1 MRQNRIIVTMLMV
14 VLLIGGASGGMISG
28 NMNYQV
34 ANVGDTLYFWF
45 AANTAA
51 ESGDD
56 GATPL
61 ADVREAGATIS
72 AAPTLSPTP
81 ALISHAN
88 YPAGCYELAVAA
100 TTANGFVRGK
110 TYAVF
115 CTLAVDGQNPTGFIG
130 AFNLDKNPQQTRTYY
145 IDVMNGSDSNDG
157 LTIATAWR
165 QFTTAIPKMVTAGG
179 GTLVVLRAAASL
191 PGSSTTG
198 VITLTDEDNPVH
210 IRMTGYQTTGEL
222 DIDNYPILFAGTAAY
237 LNAGWSESG
246 TYENCYQYTTSNT
259 YSASYNI
266 IVRNTELLNQA
277 DVDGGMCN
285 LQYAASA
292 ANCNETEGTFWYT
305 GTIML
310 IHLPGGRGTYF
321 TNGGDIIRS
330 TEASVVTV
338 TGGNVLEIENMAI
351 WGTVTADKGGKI
363 IVKNTIH
370 QFCLNNA
377 LYASYGGRI
386 EGSGVRIEHCASD
399 GLNAHGSG
407 SIEIDG
413 VDINNMGWDTSDQ
426 AITSHER
433 GELKLRNVTARKVAG
448 EIVAATQGSHVIIEN
463 FFFDTSHT
471 DNVGIYC
478 HGDVTG
484 QFRNGYVTGCTK
496 GLYVAAN
503 ASGYQAGGLLLFND
517 ITFNGQV
524 DVAASLKSTVVLRNC
539 TYTSTGGTNFT
550 EILDAPAVNV
560 TKWLGTAAATPTV
573 AGVPEVD
580 LTYIS
585 GDSQS
590 MIDLKDFA
598 DAGYNPAT
606 DKVAGVVLADTVTTL
621 TGHTAQTGDSYAIVS
636 SGTYGNAK
644 LVRATTPANT
654 LSVDSGGVV
663 QANIK
668 KLEDSADA
676 AVDLLLLA
684 QFMIS
689 NECED
694 LFAVEDGSIIAHM
707 LAINGIVSNYNS
719 ATDSYEAIADDLA
732 TVDDEVGDL
741 LKLSEADTKIDK
753 TTDPDAW
760 RIVFYEKGTANVLM
774 TKLIK
779 DVDGAT
785 VASPYTVIGQQVETP

>member
-1 MRQNRIIVTMLMV
+1 MLN
-14 VLLIGGASGGMISG
+14 G

-51 ESGDD
+51 GSGDD
-56 GATPL
+56 GATPA

-72 AAPTLSPTP
+72 TAPTLSPTP
-81 ALISHAN
+81 ALISHAD

-115 CTLAVDGQNPTGFIG
+115 CTLAVDGQNPTGFVG
-130 AFNLDKNPQQTRTYY
+130 AFILDKNPQKTRTYY
-145 IDVMNGSDSNDG
+145 IDVMNGTDANDG

-165 QFTTAIPKMVTAGG
+165 QFATAIPKMVTAGG

-210 IRMTGYQTTGEL
+210 IRLTGYQTTGEL

-246 TYENCYQYTTSNT
+246 TYENCYQYTTTNT
-259 YSASYNI
+259 YSAAYNI

-285 LQYAASA
+285 LQYASSA
-292 ANCNETEGTFWYT
+292 ANCNSTEATFWYT

-310 IHLPGGRGTYF
+310 VHLPGGRGTYF

-330 TEASVVTV
+330 TEASVITV

-399 GLNAHGSG
+399 GLNVHGSG

-539 TYTSTGGTNFT
+539 TYTSTGTANFT
-550 EILDAPAVNV
+550 ETKDAMANIN
-560 TKWLGTAAATPTV
+560 A
-573 AGVPEVD
+573 EVD
-580 LTYIS
+580 
-585 GDSQS
+585 
-590 MIDLKDFA
+590 
-598 DAGYNPAT
+598 
-606 DKVAGVVLADTVTTL
+606 
-621 TGHTAQTGDSYAIVS
+621 TALNTAIPS
-636 SGTYGNAK
+636 SP
-644 LVRATTPANT
+644 TP
-654 LSVDSGGVV
+654 
-663 QANIK
+663 
-668 KLEDSADA
+668 
-676 AVDLLLLA
+676 
-684 QFMIS
+684 
-689 NECED
+689 
-694 LFAVEDGSIIAHM
+694 GSIY
-707 LAINGIVSNYNS
+707 SR
-719 ATDSYEAIADDLA
+719 
-732 TVDDEVGDL
+732 
-741 LKLSEADTKIDK
+741 LKH
-753 TTDPDAW
+753 
-760 RIVFYEKGTANVLM
+760 RIGRR
-774 TKLIK
+774 
-779 DVDGAT
+779 
-785 VASPYTVIGQQVETP
+785 